1 MEAEIVY
8 AMEGPLNHIGPRIGF
23 EIQETTDETSN
34 RYKQIVLYKCALL
47 NYEDRTILHSPWFAF
62 DEIQ

>member
-34 RYKQIVLYKCALL
+34 RYKQIVLYKCVLL
-47 NYEDRTILHSPWFAF
+47 NYEDRTILHSP
-62 DEIQ
+62 